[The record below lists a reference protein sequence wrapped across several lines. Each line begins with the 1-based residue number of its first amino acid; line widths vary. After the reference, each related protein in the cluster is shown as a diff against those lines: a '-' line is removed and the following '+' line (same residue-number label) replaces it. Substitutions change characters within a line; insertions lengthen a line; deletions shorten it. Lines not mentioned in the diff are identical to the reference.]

1 MDVDIGELMVI
12 LIVDITLILQVNW
25 HSMEDIM
32 VMMVSVSIQLC
43 PLKSDFKEWYLIVSK
58 LYVKIML

>member
-25 HSMEDIM
+25 HNMEDIM
-32 VMMVSVSIQLC
+32 EMMASVSIQHCL
-43 PLKSDFKEWYLIVSK
+43 LK
-58 LYVKIML
+58 